1 MYAYMYSIC
10 VYQYRLSSFAKK
22 FTKKIKFP
30 GILSIEFSRVY
41 IPTQST
47 QHTQARSTPK
57 TQLFGRF
64 FNFFFYT
71 PTWSTQRAQAQKPF
85 ESTRFP
91 GIFQFLFYFSR
102 NGMVFR
108 TEPPLT
114 RVLPGIHPYTV
125 YTAITTRP
133 QLKDEFFLRFSSFF
147 LNSLFVSN
155 ICMLT
160 MMHKMGF

>member
-47 QHTQARSTPK
+47 QHTQAKSTPK
-57 TQLFGRF
+57 THLFGRF

-71 PTWSTQRAQAQKPF
+71 PTWSTQRAQAQKLF
-85 ESTRFP
+85 ESTRFL
-91 GIFQFLFYFSR
+91 GTFQFLFYFSR
-102 NGMVFR
+102 NEMVF
-108 TEPPLT
+108 
-114 RVLPGIHPYTV
+114 
-125 YTAITTRP
+125 
-133 QLKDEFFLRFSSFF
+133 
-147 LNSLFVSN
+147 
-155 ICMLT
+155 
-160 MMHKMGF
+160 